1 MKKSG
6 NTKKLSN
13 TLGTGKLLILELLTR
28 IELVTSTLPIINI
41 ILRGFAYLC
50 GIPYFVVFFNVQH
63 SLTRPDSSYCYLSL
77 V

>member
-1 MKKSG
+1 MPGVIK
-6 NTKKLSN
+6 TLYQKLSS
-13 TLGTGKLLILELLTR
+13 G
-28 IELVTSTLPIINI
+28 IEPPTSALPIINI